1 MSENLQTD
9 SRTAGAP
16 PGSLERM
23 VRPHVRIFGTE
34 YPVMREL
41 EGNWKLI
48 AHPNGPAIAIAYNS
62 EMGLL
67 ASLDHPHEEIP
78 ERVRTAAI
86 GAYREISWPK
96 MRGDY
101 HAA

>member
-1 MSENLQTD
+1 
-9 SRTAGAP
+9 
-16 PGSLERM
+16 M

-34 YPVMREL
+34 YPVMRQL
-41 EGNWKLI
+41 EGKWKLI

-67 ASLDHPHEEIP
+67 ASLDHSHKEIP